1 MGDEMTKVMKKA
13 SLNKRDWAV
22 KDMPFRV
29 LVKICMKLNI
39 ISDRFDDF
47 RMVAE
52 ELGSDKD
59 SIEWLAQR
67 ENPTYKLFTSYHRDV
82 KVTRLIEILHEIKRK
97 DAAKVLEDW
106 IAEP

>member
-1 MGDEMTKVMKKA
+1 MGAKMTKVMEKSILK
-13 SLNKRDWAV
+13 KRDGAV

-52 ELGSDKD
+52 ELGSDRD
-59 SIEWLAQR
+59 TIEWIGQR
-67 ENPTYKLFTSYHRDV
+67 ENPTYKLFTCYHREV
-82 KVTRLIEILHEIKRK
+82 KVGRLIEVLHEIKRK
-97 DAAKVLEDW
+97 DAAKVLEDRV
-106 IAEP
+106 AEP

>member
-1 MGDEMTKVMKKA
+1 MGARMTKVMKK
-13 SLNKRDWAV
+13 STLNKRDWAV
-22 KDMPFRV
+22 KDIPFRV

-52 ELGSDKD
+52 ELGSDRD
-59 SIEWLAQR
+59 TIEWIAQR

-82 KVTRLIEILHEIKRK
+82 KVGRLIERLHEIRRK

-106 IAEP
+106 VAEP

>member
-1 MGDEMTKVMKKA
+1 MGARMTKVMKK
-13 SLNKRDWAV
+13 STLNKRDWAM
-22 KDMPFRV
+22 KDIPFRV
-29 LVKICMKLNI
+29 LVKICMKLNV

-52 ELGSDKD
+52 ELGSDRD
-59 SIEWLAQR
+59 TIEWIAQR

-82 KVTRLIEILHEIKRK
+82 KVGRLIEILHEIKRK

-106 IAEP
+106 VAEP

>member
-1 MGDEMTKVMKKA
+1 MGAKMSKVMEK
-13 SLNKRDWAV
+13 STLNKRDWAV

-29 LVKICMKLNI
+29 LVKICLKLNI

-52 ELGSDKD
+52 ELGSDRD
-59 SIEWLAQR
+59 TIEWIAQR
-67 ENPTYKLFTSYHRDV
+67 ENPTYKLFTSYHREV
-82 KVTRLIEILHEIKRK
+82 KVGRLIEILHEIKRK

-106 IAEP
+106 VAEP

>member
-1 MGDEMTKVMKKA
+1 MTKVMRK
-13 SLNKRDWAV
+13 STLNKRDCAV
-22 KDMPFRV
+22 KDMLFRV

-52 ELGSDKD
+52 ELGSDRD
-59 SIEWLAQR
+59 TIEWIAQR
-67 ENPTYKLFTSYHRDV
+67 ENPTYKLFTSYHREV
-82 KVTRLIEILHEIKRK
+82 KVGRLIEILHEIKRK

>member
-1 MGDEMTKVMKKA
+1 MGAKITKVMEKSILK
-13 SLNKRDWAV
+13 KRDGAV

-52 ELGSDKD
+52 ELGSDRD
-59 SIEWLAQR
+59 TIEWIAQR
-67 ENPTYKLFTSYHRDV
+67 ENPTYKLFTSYHREV
-82 KVTRLIEILHEIKRK
+82 KVGRLIEVLHEIKRK
-97 DAAKVLEDW
+97 DSAKVLEDW
-106 IAEP
+106 VAEP